1 VVRLLHFHIMS
12 ALQTF
17 MLVVD
22 NDKDEA
28 KSIATSVAQ
37 GKYRPI
43 MPPRTRIS
51 DIILTALQIQTWKAR
66 RPL

>member
-1 VVRLLHFHIMS
+1 MS

-28 KSIATSVAQ
+28 KSIAASVAQ
-37 GKYRPI
+37 GKYCPI

-51 DIILTALQIQTWKAR
+51 DVTLMELQMQIWKAR

>member
-1 VVRLLHFHIMS
+1 MS

-28 KSIATSVAQ
+28 KSIAASVAQ
-37 GKYRPI
+37 GKYCPI

-51 DIILTALQIQTWKAR
+51 DITLTILQIQMWKTR